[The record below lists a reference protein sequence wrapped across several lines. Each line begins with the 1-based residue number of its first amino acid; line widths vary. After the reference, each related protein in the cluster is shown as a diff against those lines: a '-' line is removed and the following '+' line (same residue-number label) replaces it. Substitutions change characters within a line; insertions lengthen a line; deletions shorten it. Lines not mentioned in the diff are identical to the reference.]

1 MKKNKYTVIRN
12 PLDDYDFSFFRCHAA
27 EIGAYGIGFIIFLL
41 ISTLFVCSAEDDSGW
56 TILRENIYIPM
67 CCSVPLF
74 LLGLSMTF
82 SIRRVKKIIASG
94 KKTDGE
100 IISYSR
106 IYKKYGSG
114 SRIVHKPNYTI
125 LNVRFHDNGAQECA
139 VGAGHKLP
147 EKVLASTRC
156 TVYILDN
163 NVFVTGFDIRN
174 KGDSQISFD
183 LKE

>member
-1 MKKNKYTVIRN
+1 MKKNKYIVIDN

-27 EIGAYGIGFIIFLL
+27 EIGAYVIGIIIFILVCTLL
-41 ISTLFVCSAEDDSGW
+41 VLGAENKRGW
-56 TILRENIYIPM
+56 NDLRENIY
-67 CCSVPLF
+67 VPLVCSIPLI

-82 SIRRVKKIIASG
+82 RIRRVKKIIASG

-100 IISYSR
+100 IISYRR
-106 IYKKYGSG
+106 IYKNYGSN
-114 SRIVHKPNYTI
+114 SHIIHKPNYTI
-125 LNVRFHDNGAQECA
+125 LIVRFHDNGAQECA
-139 VGAGHKLP
+139 VGVGHKLP

-163 NVFVTGFDIRN
+163 NVFVTGLDIRN
-174 KGDSQISFD
+174 KGDSQITFD